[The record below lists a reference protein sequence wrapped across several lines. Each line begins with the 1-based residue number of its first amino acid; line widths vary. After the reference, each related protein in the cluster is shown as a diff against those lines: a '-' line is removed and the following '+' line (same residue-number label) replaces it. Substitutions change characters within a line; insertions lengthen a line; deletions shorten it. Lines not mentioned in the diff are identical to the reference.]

1 MESAVQIAET
11 TEVLP
16 DRSGYISRK
25 LKGEEKKRAK
35 RGKKSP
41 STYLQGERRKTKE
54 KKREGKKGKKIQPS
68 NNPPLHDRSDTEV

>member
-25 LKGEEKKRAK
+25 LKGEEKKERKGGKRAHQLTSRVKEGK
-35 RGKKSP
+35 R
-41 STYLQGERRKTKE
+41 RR
-54 KKREGKKGKKIQPS
+54 KKREGKKGEK
-68 NNPPLHDRSDTEV
+68 NTT